1 MFQNNAYMTI
11 GFQTEIPDQLK
22 WSIINEI
29 KNLKNADYKID
40 YLQVFDLQRDLFKGR
55 YVQKI
60 THHQS
65 EPDHS
70 ETKYLILS
78 EDEIIFTKIFVV
90 DEGGHHTF
98 MLASEY

>member
-1 MFQNNAYMTI
+1 MFQNSPFMTI
-11 GFQTEIPDQLK
+11 GFQSEIPDQLK
-22 WSIINEI
+22 WSIVNEI
-29 KNLKNADYKID
+29 KSLKNADYQVD
-40 YLQVFDLQRDLFKGR
+40 YLQVFDLEKDLLKGH

-70 ETKYLILS
+70 EIKYLILP
-78 EDEIIFTKIFVV
+78 EDEILTTKIFVI
-90 DEGGHHTF
+90 DETQHHVF

>member
-11 GFQTEIPDQLK
+11 GFQTEIPDRLK
-22 WSIINEI
+22 WSIVNEI
-29 KNLKNADYKID
+29 KSLKNADYKVD
-40 YLQVFDLQRDLFKGR
+40 YLQVFDLEKDLLKGR

-70 ETKYLILS
+70 ETKYLILP
-78 EDEIIFTKIFVV
+78 EDEILTTKIFVV
-90 DEGGHHTF
+90 DEDEHHMF